1 MSTIVVDTTP
11 RDPRAKPLLDA
22 LQWEYATRYEDF
34 RKDGGAAAAQEMSRY
49 PAELFA
55 PPEGAFI
62 LLIRDGETIG
72 GGGFKRYDARTAE
85 LKRIWTRDDLRRQ
98 GLARRV
104 VQELE
109 LRALEQGYTRVYLTT
124 GFKQPEAWALYEKT
138 GYAKLFDSALPPEV
152 HVHLRFGKDLL
163 EPHRTGTLEDL
174 RAKDTD
180 LATR

>member
-11 RDPRAKPLLDA
+11 LDPRAKPLLDA
-22 LQWEYATRYEDF
+22 LLYEYATRYEDY
-34 RKDGGAAAAQEMSRY
+34 RKDGGAAAAREMARY
-49 PAELFA
+49 PATLFT

-72 GGGFKRYDARTAE
+72 GGAFKRYDARTAE
-85 LKRIWTRDDLRRQ
+85 LKRIWTRDDVRRQ

-109 LRALEQGYTRVYLTT
+109 LRALEQGYTRIYLTT
-124 GFKQPEAWALYEKT
+124 GFKQPEAWALYGQT
-138 GYAKLFDSALPPEV
+138 GYATLFDTALPPEV

-163 EPHRTGTLEDL
+163 DPHRTDTLDDL
-174 RAKDTD
+174 RARDTD
-180 LATR
+180 LTTR

>member
-11 RDPRAKPLLDA
+11 LDPRAKPLLDA
-22 LQWEYATRYEDF
+22 LLVEYATRYEDY
-34 RKDGGAAAAQEMSRY
+34 RKDGGAAAAQEMVRY
-49 PAELFA
+49 PAALFA

-62 LLIRDGETIG
+62 LLIHDGETIG
-72 GGGFKRYDARTAE
+72 GGALKRYDARTAE
-85 LKRIWTRDDLRRQ
+85 LKRIWTRDDVRRQ

-109 LRALEQGYTRVYLTT
+109 LRALEQGYTRIYLTT
-124 GFKQPEAWALYEKT
+124 GFKQPEAWALYRQT
-138 GYAKLFDSALPPEV
+138 GYATLFDTALPPEV

-163 EPHRTGTLEDL
+163 DPQRTDTLEDL
-174 RAKDTD
+174 RARDAD